1 MELMGQR
8 HRTVRAGLAIGHEVE
23 RVNGAAG
30 SRATWMGKPKGR
42 YEREHM
48 SQCGQRA
55 SFNRDRD
62 LTGEP
67 LRCSPLRP
75 DSCNVGQRPK
85 ITFDA
90 FLWIADAH
98 LHMSFR
104 HDLRARI
111 KFAAFGE
118 HASHRIKRIETL
130 SFPQEVDEINNRA
143 IEMTFNEINVIAVRG
158 LVYRQFC
165 AGEGIRALE
174 LVISGTDD
182 LQRARVGQI
191 EAVS

>member
-1 MELMGQR
+1 
-8 HRTVRAGLAIGHEVE
+8 
-23 RVNGAAG
+23 
-30 SRATWMGKPKGR
+30 
-42 YEREHM
+42 
-48 SQCGQRA
+48 
-55 SFNRDRD
+55 
-62 LTGEP
+62 
-67 LRCSPLRP
+67 
-75 DSCNVGQRPK
+75 
-85 ITFDA
+85 
-90 FLWIADAH
+90 
-98 LHMSFR
+98 MSFR

-111 KFAAFGE
+111 KFAAFAE